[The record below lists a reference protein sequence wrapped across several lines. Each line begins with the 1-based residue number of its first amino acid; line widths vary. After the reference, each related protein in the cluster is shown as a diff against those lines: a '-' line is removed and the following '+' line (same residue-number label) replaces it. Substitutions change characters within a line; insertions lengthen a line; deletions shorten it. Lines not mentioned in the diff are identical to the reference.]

1 MPTILLNPEN
11 ASATFHRK
19 QSSSWSVL
27 LAGIA
32 LLALV
37 VFLSSA
43 LKTRPDTSMM
53 QFNSVFVGP

>member
-11 ASATFHRK
+11 ENTTLDQKR
-19 QSSSWSVL
+19 SSSWSVL

-43 LKTRPDTSMM
+43 IKSGPDASMM